1 MSAPDELPPIP
12 LTYGRAIRL
21 KRVKA
26 AQAKF
31 RDTLIGF
38 VAEDT
43 IRQFEQHLKEVA
55 ER

>member
-1 MSAPDELPPIP
+1 VSAQDGLPPIP

-21 KRVKA
+21 KQVRT
-26 AQAKF
+26 
-31 RDTLIGF
+31 RTEMRETLIRF

-43 IRQFEQHLKEVA
+43 IRQIEQHLKEVT